1 MRRTRK
7 EFHLYF
13 VSGSFDFVSTIS
25 FYVDD
30 DRYGIPCGRGCAYA
44 KEFTAQEQE
53 SFLKAELCRI
63 REEATLYVS
72 SFFDP
77 AMVQRVVDSLNH
89 QGRRFHIG
97 AGSSD
102 LLSLEIISRCNCRD
116 YALT

>member
-1 MRRTRK
+1 MLNL
-7 EFHLYF
+7 FLVF
-13 VSGSFDFVSTIS
+13 SCSSSINNIS
-25 FYVDD
+25 FYADD
-30 DRYGIPCGRGCAYA
+30 NRYGVPTGRGCVYS
-44 KEFTAQEQE
+44 KEFTAQEMGD
-53 SFLKAELCRI
+53 FLKAELCRI

-89 QGRRFHIG
+89 QSRRFHIG

-116 YALT
+116 YEP